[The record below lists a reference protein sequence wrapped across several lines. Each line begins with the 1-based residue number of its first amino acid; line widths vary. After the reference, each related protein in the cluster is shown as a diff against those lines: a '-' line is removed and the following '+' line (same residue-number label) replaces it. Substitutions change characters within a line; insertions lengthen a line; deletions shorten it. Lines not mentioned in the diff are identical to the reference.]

1 MSKSRYYFGFL
12 IRRHPSLDMLVVAAT
27 DFGYIVTD
35 KAYGMGRGR
44 KSYDVDCSD
53 PLTFSDEKNG
63 FVVFSK
69 ECEAKN
75 ELTPQEFN
83 DIMKELKGM
92 VSGNRDDI
100 DLYYIRPD
108 RDNMTP
114 IFKDFNNMYKRLD
127 DFMNKIINVTEFS
140 NIYPIEVND
149 MDHKH
154 IVVQKTFDLE
164 YYNKGSTYSIRLKDH
179 PIRAKLKD
187 PKSEV
192 VTAVLCDVCAV
203 STLEFI
209 IVEPPDFSNAARSTR
224 IVLTIDDIEKYDID
238 IIKNYTI
245 AELHDIVKNITDYYQ
260 NKSESIIGKPMKVDI
275 KDIPVKI
282 KDEIIREHTH
292 TDIVRNPRR
301 DDTIIGRRLR
311 DIESS
316 LVNVGEPV
324 DLDDFESSL
333 VDVKDCETN
342 VPPSPSDN
350 IDDVL
355 DNLEHELHINEEI
368 HPLIEKIDNDVVFV
382 EELKKYKGKTAQL
395 DIDMKDEFKF
405 FAEGTNN
412 EHMSNTIV
420 LKNLS
425 SDLKELNYV
434 LKYSEDKETDTIV
447 ISEVINTMKKIVLTI
462 LD

>member
-1 MSKSRYYFGFL
+1 MDEERYYFGFL
-12 IRRHPSLDMLVVAAT
+12 IRKHPSLDMLVVAAT

-69 ECEAKN
+69 ECESKD
-75 ELTPQEFN
+75 ELTPKEFN

-92 VSGNRDDI
+92 VSGNSDDI
-100 DLYYIRPD
+100 ELYYIQSD

-114 IFKDFNNMYKRLD
+114 IFKDFNDMYRRLD
-127 DFMNKIINVTEFS
+127 VFMNKIINVTEFN
-140 NIYPIEVND
+140 NIYPIEVDD

-154 IVVQKTFDLE
+154 IVVQKTFDLG
-164 YYNKGSTYSIRLKDH
+164 YYSKGSTYSIRLKDH
-179 PIRAKLKD
+179 PIRAKLND

-203 STLEFI
+203 STLEFM
-209 IVEPPDFSNAARSTR
+209 IVEPQDFNNAAKSTH

-238 IIKNYTI
+238 IIKNYSVI
-245 AELHDIVKNITDYYQ
+245 ELNDIVKNITNYYQ
-260 NKSESIIGKPMKVDI
+260 HKSESIIGKPTKVDI

-282 KDEIIREHTH
+282 KDEIIREHTQ

-301 DDTIIGRRLR
+301 DDTIIGRRLT

-324 DLDDFESSL
+324 DLDAFESSL
-333 VDVKDCETN
+333 VDFKDCETN
-342 VPPSPSDN
+342 VPPPSNN

-355 DNLEHELHINEEI
+355 DDIEHELHINEEI
-368 HPLIEKIDNDVVFV
+368 HPLIEKVNGDIVFV
-382 EELKKYKGKTAQL
+382 GELKKYKGKTMKL
-395 DIDMKDEFKF
+395 DIDMKDEFSF
-405 FAEGTNN
+405 FHEGENTT
-412 EHMSNTIV
+412 HMSNTIV
-420 LKNLS
+420 FKSIS
-425 SDLKELNYV
+425 SNMKELNYTI
-434 LKYSEDKETDTIV
+434 KYSEDEDIGTML
-447 ISEVINTMKKIVLTI
+447 ISEVLETMKKVSLTI